1 MKKIIL
7 LIAILSLSANS
18 YALIQKI
25 EVLGMV
31 CAFCAQGIE
40 KSFSATD
47 SVNDVYVSL
56 ENYFVAIESKDG
68 LDNKFITKVI
78 SDAGYDVRKIENF
91 SGTMNQIRIENE
103 K

>member
-7 LIAILSLSANS
+7 LISVMSFSMHSYSLT
-18 YALIQKI
+18 QKI

-40 KSFSATD
+40 KSFRATD
-47 SVNDVYVSL
+47 SVDDVFVSL

-68 LDNKFITKVI
+68 LDNEFITKVI
-78 SDAGYDVRKIENF
+78 NDAGYDVQKIEIYP
-91 SGTMNQIRIENE
+91 STMSEIRVENE

>member
-7 LIAILSLSANS
+7 LISVMSFSMHSYSLT
-18 YALIQKI
+18 QKI

-40 KSFSATD
+40 KSFRATD
-47 SVNDVYVSL
+47 SVDDVFVSL

-68 LDNKFITKVI
+68 LDNEFITKVI
-78 SDAGYDVRKIENF
+78 NDAGYDVRKIEIYP
-91 SGTMNQIRIENE
+91 STMSEIRVENE

>member
-1 MKKIIL
+1 MRKIIFL
-7 LIAILSLSANS
+7 LAIMSFSVHS
-18 YALIQKI
+18 YALTQKI

-40 KSFSATD
+40 KSFRSSAKVD
-47 SVNDVYVSL
+47 DVFVSL
-56 ENYFVAIESKDG
+56 ENFFVAIESKVG

-78 SDAGYDVRKIENF
+78 NDAGYDVRKIEIYP
-91 SGTMNQIRIENE
+91 STMSEIRGENE

>member
-1 MKKIIL
+1 MKKTIF
-7 LIAILSLSANS
+7 LIAIILFSVHS
-18 YALIQKI
+18 YALTQKI

-40 KSFSATD
+40 KSFRSSAKVD
-47 SVNDVYVSL
+47 DVFVSL
-56 ENYFVAIESKDG
+56 ENFFVAIESKVG

-78 SDAGYDVRKIENF
+78 NDAGYDVRKIEIYP
-91 SGTMNQIRIENE
+91 STMSEIRGENE

>member
-1 MKKIIL
+1 MKKTIFLTAIIL
-7 LIAILSLSANS
+7 FSVHS
-18 YALIQKI
+18 YALTQKI

-40 KSFSATD
+40 KSFRGAD
-47 SVNDVYVSL
+47 NVDDVFVSL

-68 LDNKFITKVI
+68 LDNKFIMKVI
-78 SDAGYDVRKIENF
+78 NDAGYDVRKIEIF
-91 SGTMNQIRIENE
+91 PGTMSQIRIENE